1 MIFVA
6 ICVSEVCVVRCSTW
20 TYDKTDQYLQICL
33 AYGLWPGFFSADAAR
48 ATYFGNHSLFD
59 RDRPLFKMFIP
70 PLHKINQAGW
80 RPVTLA
86 NATADS
92 GGPFQLERWGAGFGK
107 AGKAAKAPQLLFT
120 VRSLAPVASHGVAL
134 RVQGREL
141 GLSDPQGFTAR
152 EIVHGKPISLSHAGG
167 WTELAVGAIAAN
179 QTLVLEVKYKGAK

>member
-1 MIFVA
+1 M
-6 ICVSEVCVVRCSTW
+6 VRYSTW

-33 AYGLWPGFFSADAAR
+33 AYGLWPGFFSADAAS

-70 PLHKINQAGW
+70 PLHKINEAGW
-80 RPVTLA
+80 QPVTLA

-107 AGKAAKAPQLLFT
+107 AAKVSQLLFT

-152 EIVHGKPISLSHAGG
+152 EVVHDKSVPLSQAGG
-167 WTELAVGAIAAN
+167 WTKLAAGTIAAN
-179 QTLVLEVKYKGAK
+179 QTLVLEVTHKGSKPRAK